1 MGSQEAG
8 ESESL
13 SDADVWSV
21 GRSAKGSSGE
31 TLVGSCTVLKT
42 LDWARLFARSVLE
55 GGGGCGLVAV

>member
-1 MGSQEAG
+1 MGSPEVG

-13 SDADVWSV
+13 SDADVWS
-21 GRSAKGSSGE
+21 AGSSSKESGGE